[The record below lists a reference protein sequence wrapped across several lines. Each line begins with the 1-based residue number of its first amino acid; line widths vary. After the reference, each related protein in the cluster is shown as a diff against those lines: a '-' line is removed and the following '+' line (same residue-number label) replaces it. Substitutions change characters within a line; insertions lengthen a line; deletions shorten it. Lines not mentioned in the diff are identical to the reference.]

1 MTDRKDR
8 GFQSRKQN
16 ELEIILALQGTTIDV
31 NRIHIIAD
39 LKKVIEA
46 DQVEIEEPPDETIS
60 GEDP

>member
-1 MTDRKDR
+1 LTDRKDR